1 MTRVKSQLIQ
11 SFGDPS
17 VFKLKEISKPELKPG
32 HVLIQVKATSVNPID
47 IKVRAGAVPA
57 VAPEFP
63 AVLHGDVAGLV
74 VSVGEGVTEFKIGDE
89 VFGCAGGFRGTTGGA
104 LAEFMLADVDLLAHK
119 PKNLTMEEAAALPL
133 VTITAWEALF
143 NRARIM
149 PGQDLLIHGAT
160 GGVGHIAIQL
170 AKWGGATVYTTASS
184 QEKLE
189 IGTRL
194 GADVTINYREESVHD
209 YVQKYTNGKGFDVVF
224 DTVGGENLDRS
235 FEAAAVHGTV
245 LAIAA
250 RSTHDLSPVHSKG
263 LSLHVTFMLLK
274 ILNKDM
280 HKQYGEIL
288 KKVARVAEEG
298 KLRPLLDSNIFTFD
312 EVSEAH
318 EYMESGK
325 AIGKVVLKNSW

>member
-1 MTRVKSQLIQ
+1 MKAQIIQ

-17 VFKLKEISKPELKPG
+17 VFQLEEVSKPELKPG
-32 HVLIQVKATSVNPID
+32 HVLIQVKASSVNPID
-47 IKVRAGAVPA
+47 TKVRAGAVPA

-63 AVLHGDVAGLV
+63 AVLHGDVAGF
-74 VSVGEGVTEFKIGDE
+74 VSAVGEGVTGFKVGDE
-89 VFGCAGGFRGTTGGA
+89 VFGCAGGFKGTGGA
-104 LAEFMLADVDLLAHK
+104 LAEFMLADADLLAHK

-133 VTITAWEALF
+133 VAITAWEALF
-143 NRARIM
+143 NRAHLV
-149 PGQDLLIHGAT
+149 PGQDILIHAAT

-170 AKWGGATVYTTASS
+170 AKWKGATVYTTASS
-184 QEKLE
+184 QEKLG

-194 GADVTINYREESVHD
+194 GADVMINYREESVHD
-209 YVQKYTNGKGFDVVF
+209 YVQKYTDGKGFDVVF

-245 LAIAA
+245 AAIAA

-288 KKVARVAEEG
+288 KKVAKVVEEG
-298 KLRPLLDSNIFTFD
+298 KLLPLVDPNMFTFD
-312 EVSEAH
+312 EVSKAH

-325 AIGKVVLKNSW
+325 AIGKIVLKNDW

>member
-1 MTRVKSQLIQ
+1 MKAQIIQ

-17 VFKLKEISKPELKPG
+17 VFQLEEVSKPELKPG
-32 HVLIQVKATSVNPID
+32 HVLIQVKASSVNPID
-47 IKVRAGAVPA
+47 TKVRAGAVPA

-74 VSVGEGVTEFKIGDE
+74 SAVGEGVTEFKVGDE
-89 VFGCAGGFRGTTGGA
+89 VFGCAGGFKGTGGA
-104 LAEFMLADVDLLAHK
+104 LAEFMLADADLLAHK
-119 PKNLTMEEAAALPL
+119 PMNLTMEEAAALPL
-133 VTITAWEALF
+133 VAITAWEALF
-143 NRARIM
+143 NQAHLV
-149 PGQDLLIHGAT
+149 PGQDILIHAAT

-170 AKWGGATVYTTASS
+170 AKWQGATVYTTSSS

-209 YVQKYTNGKGFDVVF
+209 YVQKYTDGKGFDVVF

-235 FEAAAVHGTV
+235 FEGAAVHGTV
-245 LAIAA
+245 AAIAA

-288 KKVARVAEEG
+288 KKVAKVVEEG
-298 KLRPLLDSNIFTFD
+298 KLRPLVDPNMFTFD
-312 EVSEAH
+312 EVSKAH

-325 AIGKVVLKNSW
+325 AIGKIVLKNDW

>member
-1 MTRVKSQLIQ
+1 MKAQIIQ

-17 VFKLKEISKPELKPG
+17 VFQLEEVSKPELKPG
-32 HVLIQVKATSVNPID
+32 HILIQVKASSVNPID
-47 IKVRAGAVPA
+47 TKVRAGAVPA

-74 VSVGEGVTEFKIGDE
+74 SAVGEGVTEFKVGDE
-89 VFGCAGGFRGTTGGA
+89 VFGCAGGFKGTGGA
-104 LAEFMLADVDLLAHK
+104 LAEFMLADADLLAHK

-133 VTITAWEALF
+133 VAITAWEALF
-143 NRARIM
+143 NRAHLV
-149 PGQDLLIHGAT
+149 PGQDILIHAAT

-170 AKWGGATVYTTASS
+170 AKWKGATVYTTASS

-209 YVQKYTNGKGFDVVF
+209 YVQKYTDGKGFDVVF

-235 FEAAAVHGTV
+235 FEAAALHGTV
-245 LAIAA
+245 AAIAA

-288 KKVARVAEEG
+288 KKVANVVEEG
-298 KLRPLLDSNIFTFD
+298 KLRPLVDPNMFTFD
-312 EVSEAH
+312 EVSKAH
-318 EYMESGK
+318 EYLESGK
-325 AIGKVVLKNSW
+325 AIGKIVLKNDW

>member
-1 MTRVKSQLIQ
+1 MKAQIIQ
-11 SFGDPS
+11 SFGNPS
-17 VFKLKEISKPELKPG
+17 VFQLEEVSKPELKPG
-32 HVLIQVKATSVNPID
+32 HVLIQVKASSVNPID
-47 IKVRAGAVPA
+47 TKVRAGAVPA
-57 VAPEFP
+57 VSPEFP

-74 VSVGEGVTEFKIGDE
+74 SAGGEGVTEFKVGDE
-89 VFGCAGGFRGTTGGA
+89 VFGCAGGFKGTSGA
-104 LAEFMLADVDLLAHK
+104 LAEFMLADADLLAHK

-133 VTITAWEALF
+133 VAITAWEALF
-143 NRARIM
+143 NRAHLV
-149 PGQDLLIHGAT
+149 PGQDILIHAAT

-170 AKWGGATVYTTASS
+170 AKWKGATVYTTASS

-209 YVQKYTNGKGFDVVF
+209 YVQKYTDGKGFDVVF

-245 LAIAA
+245 AAIAA

-288 KKVARVAEEG
+288 KKVAKVVEEG
-298 KLRPLLDSNIFTFD
+298 KLRPLVDPNMFTFD
-312 EVSEAH
+312 EVSKAH
-318 EYMESGK
+318 EYLESGK
-325 AIGKVVLKNSW
+325 AIGKIVLKNDW

>member
-1 MTRVKSQLIQ
+1 MKAQIIQ

-17 VFKLKEISKPELKPG
+17 VFQLEEVSKPELKPG
-32 HVLIQVKATSVNPID
+32 HVLIQVKASSVNPID
-47 IKVRAGAVPA
+47 AKVRAGAVPA

-74 VSVGEGVTEFKIGDE
+74 SAVGEGVTEFKVGDE
-89 VFGCAGGFRGTTGGA
+89 VFGCAGGFKGTGGA
-104 LAEFMLADVDLLAHK
+104 LAEFMLADADLLAHK

-133 VTITAWEALF
+133 VAITAWEALF
-143 NRARIM
+143 NRAHLV
-149 PGQDLLIHGAT
+149 PGQDILIHAAT

-170 AKWGGATVYTTASS
+170 AKWKGATVYTTASS

-209 YVQKYTNGKGFDVVF
+209 YVQKYTDGKGFDVVF

-245 LAIAA
+245 AAIAA

-288 KKVARVAEEG
+288 KKVAKVVEEG
-298 KLRPLLDSNIFTFD
+298 KLRPLVDPYMFTFD
-312 EVSEAH
+312 EVSKAH

-325 AIGKVVLKNSW
+325 AIGKIVLKNDW

>member
-1 MTRVKSQLIQ
+1 MKAQIIQ

-17 VFKLKEISKPELKPG
+17 LFQLEEVSKPELKPG
-32 HVLIQVKATSVNPID
+32 HVLIQVKASSVNPID
-47 IKVRAGAVPA
+47 TKVRAGAVPA
-57 VAPEFP
+57 VAPDFP
-63 AVLHGDVAGLV
+63 AILHGDVAGLV
-74 VSVGEGVTEFKIGDE
+74 SAVGEGVTEFKVGDE
-89 VFGCAGGFRGTTGGA
+89 VFGCAGGFKGTGGA
-104 LAEFMLADVDLLAHK
+104 LAEFMLADADLLAHK

-133 VTITAWEALF
+133 VAITAWEALF
-143 NRARIM
+143 NRAHLV
-149 PGQDLLIHGAT
+149 PGQDILIHAAT

-170 AKWGGATVYTTASS
+170 AKWQGATVYTTASS

-189 IGTRL
+189 IATRL

-209 YVQKYTNGKGFDVVF
+209 YVQKYTAGKGFDVVF

-245 LAIAA
+245 AAIAA
-250 RSTHDLSPVHSKG
+250 RSTHDLSQVHSKG

-288 KKVARVAEEG
+288 KKVAKVVEEG
-298 KLRPLLDSNIFTFD
+298 KLSPLVDPNMFTFD
-312 EVSEAH
+312 EVSKAH

-325 AIGKVVLKNSW
+325 AIGKIVLKNDW

>member
-1 MTRVKSQLIQ
+1 MKSQIIQ
-11 SFGDPS
+11 SFGEPS
-17 VFKLKEISKPELKPG
+17 VFQFKEISKPELKPG
-32 HVLIQVKATSVNPID
+32 HVLIHVKATSVNPID

-74 VSVGEGVTEFKIGDE
+74 VSVGEGVPEFKIGDE

-119 PKNLTMEEAAALPL
+119 PKNLSMEEAAALPL

-143 NRARIM
+143 NRAKIM

-189 IGTRL
+189 IGKRL

-209 YVQKYTNGKGFDVVF
+209 YVQKYTNGKGFDIVF

-288 KKVARVAEEG
+288 KKVARVVEEG

-312 EVSEAH
+312 EVSKAH
-318 EYMESGK
+318 EYMESGN
-325 AIGKVVLKNSW
+325 AVGKVVLKNSW

>member
-1 MTRVKSQLIQ
+1 MKAQIIQ

-17 VFKLKEISKPELKPG
+17 VFQLEEVSKPELKPG
-32 HVLIQVKATSVNPID
+32 HVLIQVKASSVNPID
-47 IKVRAGAVPA
+47 TKVRAGAVPA

-74 VSVGEGVTEFKIGDE
+74 SAVGEGVTEFKVGDE
-89 VFGCAGGFRGTTGGA
+89 VFGCAGGFKGTGGA
-104 LAEFMLADVDLLAHK
+104 LAEFMLADADLLAHK

-133 VTITAWEALF
+133 VVITAWEALF
-143 NRARIM
+143 NRAHLV
-149 PGQDLLIHGAT
+149 PGQDILIHAAT

-170 AKWGGATVYTTASS
+170 AKWKGATVYTTAAS

-209 YVQKYTNGKGFDVVF
+209 YVQKYTDGKGFDVVF

-245 LAIAA
+245 AAIAA

-288 KKVARVAEEG
+288 KKVAKVVEEG
-298 KLRPLLDSNIFTFD
+298 KLRPLVDPNMFTFD
-312 EVSEAH
+312 EVSKAH

-325 AIGKVVLKNSW
+325 AIGKIVLKNDW

>member
-1 MTRVKSQLIQ
+1 MKSQIIK
-11 SFGDPS
+11 SFGKPS
-17 VFKLKEISKPELKPG
+17 VFQCEEISKPELKPG

-47 IKVRAGAVPA
+47 TKVRAGLVPA

-74 VSVGEGVTEFKIGDE
+74 CAVGEGVTEFEIGDE
-89 VFGCAGGFRGTTGGA
+89 VFGCAGGFRGNSGGA

-133 VTITAWEALF
+133 VSITAWEALF
-143 NRARIM
+143 NRARVKS
-149 PGQDLLIHGAT
+149 GQDVLIHGAT

-170 AKWGGATVYTTASS
+170 AKWGGTTVYTTASS

-194 GADVTINYREESVHD
+194 GADVTINYRKESVQD
-209 YVQKYTNGKGFDVVF
+209 YVQKYTKGKGFDVVF

-245 LAIAA
+245 TAIAT
-250 RSTHDLSPVHSKG
+250 RSTHDLTPVHSKG

-274 ILNKDM
+274 LLNKDL
-280 HKQYGEIL
+280 HKHYGEIL
-288 KKVARVAEEG
+288 KKVARVVEEG
-298 KLRPLLDSNIFTFD
+298 KLHPLVDSTIFTFD
-312 EVSEAH
+312 EVSKAH
-318 EYMESGK
+318 EYMESGN
-325 AIGKVVLKNSW
+325 AIGKIVLINNW

>member
-1 MTRVKSQLIQ
+1 MKAQIIQ

-17 VFKLKEISKPELKPG
+17 VFQLEEVSKPELKPG
-32 HVLIQVKATSVNPID
+32 HVLIQVKASSVNAID
-47 IKVRAGAVPA
+47 TKVRAGAVPA

-74 VSVGEGVTEFKIGDE
+74 TAVGEGVTGFKVGDE
-89 VFGCAGGFRGTTGGA
+89 VFGCAGGFKGTGGA
-104 LAEFMLADVDLLAHK
+104 LAEFMLADADLLAHK

-133 VTITAWEALF
+133 VAITAWEALF
-143 NRARIM
+143 NRAHLV
-149 PGQDLLIHGAT
+149 PGQDILIHAAT
-160 GGVGHIAIQL
+160 GGVGHVAIQL
-170 AKWGGATVYTTASS
+170 AKWQGATVYTTASS

-209 YVQKYTNGKGFDVVF
+209 YVLKYTDGKGFDVVF

-245 LAIAA
+245 AAIAA

-288 KKVARVAEEG
+288 KKVAKVVEEG
-298 KLRPLLDSNIFTFD
+298 KLRPLVDPNMFTFD
-312 EVSEAH
+312 EVSKAH

-325 AIGKVVLKNSW
+325 AIGKIVLKNDW

>member
-1 MTRVKSQLIQ
+1 MKAQIIQ

-17 VFKLKEISKPELKPG
+17 VFQLEEVSKPELKPG
-32 HVLIQVKATSVNPID
+32 HVLIQVKASSVNPID
-47 IKVRAGAVPA
+47 AKVRAGAVPA

-74 VSVGEGVTEFKIGDE
+74 SAVGEGVTEFKVGDE
-89 VFGCAGGFRGTTGGA
+89 VFGCAGGFKGTGGA
-104 LAEFMLADVDLLAHK
+104 LAEFMLADADLLAHK

-133 VTITAWEALF
+133 VAITAWEALF
-143 NRARIM
+143 NRAHLV
-149 PGQDLLIHGAT
+149 PGQDILIHAAT

-170 AKWGGATVYTTASS
+170 AKWKGATVYTTASS

-209 YVQKYTNGKGFDVVF
+209 YVQKYTDGKGFDVVF

-245 LAIAA
+245 AAIAA

-288 KKVARVAEEG
+288 KKVAKVVEEG
-298 KLRPLLDSNIFTFD
+298 KLRPLVDPNMFTFD
-312 EVSEAH
+312 EVSKAH
-318 EYMESGK
+318 EYIESGK
-325 AIGKVVLKNSW
+325 AIGKIVLKNDW

>member
-1 MTRVKSQLIQ
+1 MKAQIIQ

-17 VFKLKEISKPELKPG
+17 VFQLEEVSKPELKPG
-32 HVLIQVKATSVNPID
+32 HVLIQVKASSVNPID
-47 IKVRAGAVPA
+47 AKVRAGAVPA

-74 VSVGEGVTEFKIGDE
+74 SAVGEGVTEFKVGDE
-89 VFGCAGGFRGTTGGA
+89 VFGCAGGFKGTGGA
-104 LAEFMLADVDLLAHK
+104 LAEFMLADADLLAHK

-133 VTITAWEALF
+133 VAITAWEALF
-143 NRARIM
+143 NRAHLV
-149 PGQDLLIHGAT
+149 PGQDILIHAAT

-170 AKWGGATVYTTASS
+170 AKWKGATVYTTASS

-189 IGTRL
+189 IGTLLR
-194 GADVTINYREESVHD
+194 ADVTINYREESVHD
-209 YVQKYTNGKGFDVVF
+209 YVQKYTDGKGFDVVF

-245 LAIAA
+245 AAIAA

-288 KKVARVAEEG
+288 KKVAKVVEEG
-298 KLRPLLDSNIFTFD
+298 KLRPLVDPNMFTFD
-312 EVSEAH
+312 EVSKAH

-325 AIGKVVLKNSW
+325 AIGKIILKNDW

>member
-1 MTRVKSQLIQ
+1 MKAQIIQ

-17 VFKLKEISKPELKPG
+17 VFQLEEVSKPELKPG
-32 HVLIQVKATSVNPID
+32 HILIQVKASSVNPID
-47 IKVRAGAVPA
+47 TKVRAGAVPA

-74 VSVGEGVTEFKIGDE
+74 SAVGEGVTEFKVGDE
-89 VFGCAGGFRGTTGGA
+89 VFGCAGGFKGTGGA
-104 LAEFMLADVDLLAHK
+104 LAEFMLADADLLAHK
-119 PKNLTMEEAAALPL
+119 PKNLTMEEATALPL
-133 VTITAWEALF
+133 VAITAWEALF
-143 NRARIM
+143 NRAHLV
-149 PGQDLLIHGAT
+149 PGQDILIHAAT

-170 AKWGGATVYTTASS
+170 AKWKGATVYTTASS

-209 YVQKYTNGKGFDVVF
+209 YVQKYTDGKGFDVVF

-235 FEAAAVHGTV
+235 FEAAALHGTV
-245 LAIAA
+245 AAIAA

-274 ILNKDM
+274 ILDKDM

-288 KKVARVAEEG
+288 KKVAKVVEEG
-298 KLRPLLDSNIFTFD
+298 KLRPLVDPNMFTFD
-312 EVSEAH
+312 EVSKAH

-325 AIGKVVLKNSW
+325 AIGKIVLKNDW

>member
-1 MTRVKSQLIQ
+1 VTKVKAQIIQ

-17 VFKLKEISKPELKPG
+17 VFQLEKVSKPELKPG
-32 HVLIQVKATSVNPID
+32 HVLIQVKASSVNPID
-47 IKVRAGAVPA
+47 TKVRAGAVPA

-74 VSVGEGVTEFKIGDE
+74 SAVGEGVTEFKVGDE
-89 VFGCAGGFRGTTGGA
+89 VFGCAGGFKGTGGA
-104 LAEFMLADVDLLAHK
+104 LAEFMLADADLLAHK

-133 VTITAWEALF
+133 VAITAWEALF
-143 NRARIM
+143 NRAHLV
-149 PGQDLLIHGAT
+149 PGQDILIHAAT

-170 AKWGGATVYTTASS
+170 AKWKGATVYTTASS
-184 QEKLE
+184 REKLE

-194 GADVTINYREESVHD
+194 GADVAINYREENVHD
-209 YVQKYTNGKGFDVVF
+209 YVQKYTDGKGFDVVF

-245 LAIAA
+245 AAIAA

-288 KKVARVAEEG
+288 KKVAKVVEEG
-298 KLRPLLDSNIFTFD
+298 NLRPLVDPNMFTFD
-312 EVSEAH
+312 EVSKAH

-325 AIGKVVLKNSW
+325 AIGKIVLKNDW

>member
-1 MTRVKSQLIQ
+1 MKSQLIQ

>member
-1 MTRVKSQLIQ
+1 VKSQIIQ
-11 SFGDPS
+11 SFGEPS
-17 VFKLKEISKPELKPG
+17 VFQYKEISKPELKPG

-47 IKVRAGAVPA
+47 TKVRAGAVPA

-74 VSVGEGVTEFKIGDE
+74 SAVGEGVTEFNIGDE
-89 VFGCAGGFRGTTGGA
+89 VFGCAGGFRGTGGA
-104 LAEFMLADVDLLAHK
+104 LAEFMLADADLLAHK

-133 VTITAWEALF
+133 VSITAWEALF
-143 NRARIM
+143 NRARLI
-149 PGQDLLIHGAT
+149 PGQNILIHGAT

-194 GADVTINYREESVHD
+194 GADITINYREESVHD

-235 FEAAAVHGTV
+235 FEAAAIHGTV
-245 LAIAA
+245 TAIAT
-250 RSTHDLSPVHSKG
+250 RSTHDLSPLHSKG

-280 HKQYGEIL
+280 HKHYGEIL
-288 KKVARVAEEG
+288 MKVARMVEEG

-312 EVSEAH
+312 EVSKAH

-325 AIGKVVLKNSW
+325 AIGKIVLKNSW

>member
-1 MTRVKSQLIQ
+1 MKAQIIQ

-17 VFKLKEISKPELKPG
+17 VFQLEEVSKPELKPG
-32 HVLIQVKATSVNPID
+32 HVLIQVKASSVNPID
-47 IKVRAGAVPA
+47 TKVRAGAVPA

-74 VSVGEGVTEFKIGDE
+74 SAVGEGVTGFKVGDE
-89 VFGCAGGFRGTTGGA
+89 VYGCAGGFKGTGGA
-104 LAEFMLADVDLLAHK
+104 LAEFMLADADLLAHK
-119 PKNLTMEEAAALPL
+119 PKKLTMEEAAALPL
-133 VTITAWEALF
+133 VAITAWEALF
-143 NRARIM
+143 NRAHLV
-149 PGQDLLIHGAT
+149 PGQDILIHAAT

-170 AKWGGATVYTTASS
+170 AKWQGATVYTTASS

-209 YVQKYTNGKGFDVVF
+209 YVQKYTDRKGFDVVF

-245 LAIAA
+245 AAIAA

-288 KKVARVAEEG
+288 KKVAKVVEEG
-298 KLRPLLDSNIFTFD
+298 KLRPLVDPNMFTFD
-312 EVSEAH
+312 EVSKAH

-325 AIGKVVLKNSW
+325 AIGKIVLKNDW

>member
-1 MTRVKSQLIQ
+1 MKAQIIQ

-17 VFKLKEISKPELKPG
+17 VFQLEEVSKPELKPG
-32 HVLIQVKATSVNPID
+32 HVLIQVKASSVNPID
-47 IKVRAGAVPA
+47 AKVRAGAVPA

-74 VSVGEGVTEFKIGDE
+74 SAVGEGVTEFKVGDE
-89 VFGCAGGFRGTTGGA
+89 VFGCAGGFKGTGGA
-104 LAEFMLADVDLLAHK
+104 LAEFMLADADLLAHK

-133 VTITAWEALF
+133 VAITAWEALF
-143 NRARIM
+143 NRAHLV
-149 PGQDLLIHGAT
+149 PGQDILIHAAT

-170 AKWGGATVYTTASS
+170 AKWKGATVYTTASS

-209 YVQKYTNGKGFDVVF
+209 YVQKYTDGKGFDVVF

-245 LAIAA
+245 AAIAA

-288 KKVARVAEEG
+288 KKVAKVVEEG
-298 KLRPLLDSNIFTFD
+298 KLRPLVDPNMFTFD
-312 EVSEAH
+312 EVSKAH

-325 AIGKVVLKNSW
+325 AIGKIVLKNDW

>member
-1 MTRVKSQLIQ
+1 VIKVKAQIIQ

-17 VFKLKEISKPELKPG
+17 VFQLEEVSKPELKPG
-32 HVLIQVKATSVNPID
+32 HVLIQVKASSVNPID
-47 IKVRAGAVPA
+47 TKVRAGAVPA

-74 VSVGEGVTEFKIGDE
+74 SAVGEGVTEFKVGDE
-89 VFGCAGGFRGTTGGA
+89 VFGCAGGFKGTGGA
-104 LAEFMLADVDLLAHK
+104 LAEFMLADADLLAHK

-133 VTITAWEALF
+133 VAITAWEALF
-143 NRARIM
+143 NRAHLV
-149 PGQDLLIHGAT
+149 PGQDILIHAAT

-170 AKWGGATVYTTASS
+170 AKWQGATVYTTASS

-209 YVQKYTNGKGFDVVF
+209 YVLKYTDGKGFDVVF

-245 LAIAA
+245 AAIAA

-288 KKVARVAEEG
+288 KKVAKVVEEG
-298 KLRPLLDSNIFTFD
+298 KLRPLVDPNIFTFD
-312 EVSEAH
+312 EVSKAH

-325 AIGKVVLKNSW
+325 AIGKIVLKNDW

>member
-1 MTRVKSQLIQ
+1 MKAQIIQ

-17 VFKLKEISKPELKPG
+17 VFQLEEVSKPELKPG
-32 HVLIQVKATSVNPID
+32 HVLIQVKASSVNPID
-47 IKVRAGAVPA
+47 TKVRAGAVPA
-57 VAPEFP
+57 VSPEFP

-74 VSVGEGVTEFKIGDE
+74 SAVGEGVTEFKVGDE
-89 VFGCAGGFRGTTGGA
+89 VFGCAGGFKGTGGA
-104 LAEFMLADVDLLAHK
+104 LAEFMLADADLLAHT

-133 VTITAWEALF
+133 VAITAWEALF
-143 NRARIM
+143 NRAHLV
-149 PGQDLLIHGAT
+149 PGQDILIHAAT

-170 AKWGGATVYTTASS
+170 AKWQGATVYTTASS

-209 YVQKYTNGKGFDVVF
+209 YVQKHTDGKGFDVVF

-245 LAIAA
+245 AAIAA

-288 KKVARVAEEG
+288 KKVAKVVEEG
-298 KLRPLLDSNIFTFD
+298 KLRPLVDPNMFTFD
-312 EVSEAH
+312 EVSKAH
-318 EYMESGK
+318 EYLESGK
-325 AIGKVVLKNSW
+325 AIGKIVLKNDW

>member
-1 MTRVKSQLIQ
+1 MKAQIIQ

-17 VFKLKEISKPELKPG
+17 VFQLEEVSKPELKPG
-32 HVLIQVKATSVNPID
+32 HVLIQVKASSVNPID
-47 IKVRAGAVPA
+47 TKVRAGVVPA

-74 VSVGEGVTEFKIGDE
+74 SAVGEGVTEFKVGDE
-89 VFGCAGGFRGTTGGA
+89 VFGCAGGFKGTGGA
-104 LAEFMLADVDLLAHK
+104 LAEFMLADADLLAHK

-133 VTITAWEALF
+133 VAITAWEALF
-143 NRARIM
+143 NRAHLV
-149 PGQDLLIHGAT
+149 PGQDILIHAAT
-160 GGVGHIAIQL
+160 GGVGHVAIQL
-170 AKWGGATVYTTASS
+170 AKWQGATVYTTASS

-209 YVQKYTNGKGFDVVF
+209 YVLKCTDGKGFDVVF

-245 LAIAA
+245 AAIAA

-288 KKVARVAEEG
+288 KKVAKVVEEG
-298 KLRPLLDSNIFTFD
+298 KLRPLVDPNMFTFD
-312 EVSEAH
+312 EVSKAH

-325 AIGKVVLKNSW
+325 AIGKIVLKNDW

>member
-1 MTRVKSQLIQ
+1 VIKVKAQIIQ

-17 VFKLKEISKPELKPG
+17 VFQLVEVSKPELKPG
-32 HVLIQVKATSVNPID
+32 HVLIQVKASSVNPID
-47 IKVRAGAVPA
+47 TKVRAGAVPA

-74 VSVGEGVTEFKIGDE
+74 SAVGEGVTEFKVGDE
-89 VFGCAGGFRGTTGGA
+89 VFGCAGGFKGTGGA
-104 LAEFMLADVDLLAHK
+104 LAEFMLADADLLAHK

-133 VTITAWEALF
+133 VAITAWEALF
-143 NRARIM
+143 NRAHLV
-149 PGQDLLIHGAT
+149 PGQVILIHAAT

-170 AKWGGATVYTTASS
+170 AKWQGATVYTTASS

-209 YVQKYTNGKGFDVVF
+209 YVLKYTDGKGFDVVF

-245 LAIAA
+245 AAIAA

-288 KKVARVAEEG
+288 KKVAKVVEEG
-298 KLRPLLDSNIFTFD
+298 KLRPLVDPNIFTFD
-312 EVSEAH
+312 EVSKAH

-325 AIGKVVLKNSW
+325 AIGKIVLKNDW